1 VAMGQDHLDH
11 WLIELSR
18 RYYKYQVRQPQPQAA
33 FHFAHIPLP
42 ASLASASISSRY
54 SWYLVSG
61 G

>member
-11 WLIELSR
+11 WLIESSR

-42 ASLASASISSRY
+42 ASLASASISSR
-54 SWYLVSG
+54 
-61 G
+61 